1 MFRVEIM
8 ETIHYYKANLQTM
21 QNVRFNPNPHYV
33 PFFIYSEISANVD
46 DARRAHHKLTAFL
59 NLNKERMGFSQVAII
74 YKCILFSPFTS
85 NVL

>member
-21 QNVRFNPNPHYV
+21 QNVRFDPNPHYV

-46 DARRAHHKLTAFL
+46 DA
-59 NLNKERMGFSQVAII
+59 
-74 YKCILFSPFTS
+74 
-85 NVL
+85 